1 MIKLK
6 VSQTYLSWF
15 TGLTNE
21 DKEKID
27 EEIANANRFIK
38 AGNRIFPVVDFEIE
52 DDMFNSDKVEG
63 STYDGLA
70 SYGVL
75 PNGEGQYDKIMVMS
89 KKQIGKKPELA
100 KEQPLMTLDK
110 FNLYANKEFDLRM
123 KKYAY
128 EDWDSVFEPKVKATH
143 RIEFPRQD
151 IIFNFF
157 PTLGSNLAKAM
168 HYLFNEL
175 NSNRRVKRFEDDEI
189 YYERVVRFTNMK
201 NEIEYYVLVDDKTSD
216 INILH
221 KFYLF
226 EKVDKPEIVYVDLNE
241 NEIAE

>member
-1 MIKLK
+1 
-6 VSQTYLSWF
+6 
-15 TGLTNE
+15 
-21 DKEKID
+21 
-27 EEIANANRFIK
+27 
-38 AGNRIFPVVDFEIE
+38 
-52 DDMFNSDKVEG
+52 
-63 STYDGLA
+63 
-70 SYGVL
+70 
-75 PNGEGQYDKIMVMS
+75 
-89 KKQIGKKPELA
+89 
-100 KEQPLMTLDK
+100 
-110 FNLYANKEFDLRM
+110 
-123 KKYAY
+123 
-128 EDWDSVFEPKVKATH
+128 
-143 RIEFPRQD
+143 
-151 IIFNFF
+151 
-157 PTLGSNLAKAM
+157 M